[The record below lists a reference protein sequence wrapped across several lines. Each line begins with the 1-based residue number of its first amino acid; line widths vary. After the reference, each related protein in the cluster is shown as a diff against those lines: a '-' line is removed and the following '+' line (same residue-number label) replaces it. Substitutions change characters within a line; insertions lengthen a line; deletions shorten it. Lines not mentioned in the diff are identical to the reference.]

1 MLIQEFFVF
10 YSPRL
15 WKGSAMHR
23 PAIRRARRPRPL
35 AAESLESR
43 QMMTAG
49 VLVSPLGGA
58 LLEGSARA
66 FAFRLQDA
74 PAADVTI
81 PLSGS
86 DATEAS
92 IGTAALTF
100 TPTNWNVPQRVTVGA
115 VEDFTVDGNQPF
127 ALATGDAFSADPRY
141 SGLTV
146 RDVPLTILDSRRTQA
161 VIVTPSGGPLLEGTA
176 RQFSFR
182 LFDAPTGTV
191 TIDVA
196 SSDTT
201 EGTIDRTS
209 LVFTP
214 QNWNVAQKVTVR
226 GVQDFTRDG
235 TQPLSIVTA
244 DTVSDDPRYHG
255 RVVRDITLASIDSGR
270 TEAFAVWPGAALVTR
285 ESDAETGRSTGFWMA
300 LTAQPAADVTV
311 PLSSSDPDEGLP
323 AVASLTFTPGNWR
336 VPQRVEVAGIDDA
349 LPDGK
354 VAYRI
359 VTGPAVSDDPW
370 FAGKDARDV
379 NAVNLPWYYAG
390 LFDGIY
396 TGTFV
401 GRQVSGT
408 IDRVEIAGTSIR
420 VDITVH
426 GQQWESFSGTG
437 TISSTGAFSV
447 RTTAAGSVGGATF
460 FGTIFA
466 DPLTRLVVGKGG
478 WNFRNLYTGTW
489 DIAQQ
494 PPVS

>member
-1 MLIQEFFVF
+1 
-10 YSPRL
+10 
-15 WKGSAMHR
+15 MHR
-23 PAIRRARRPRPL
+23 PAIRRHPTRRARRPSPL

-49 VLVSPLGGA
+49 VLVSPLGGP
-58 LLEGSARA
+58 LLEGSVRA

-74 PAADVTI
+74 PA
-81 PLSGS
+81 
-86 DATEAS
+86 
-92 IGTAALTF
+92 
-100 TPTNWNVPQRVTVGA
+100 
-115 VEDFTVDGNQPF
+115 
-127 ALATGDAFSADPRY
+127 
-141 SGLTV
+141 
-146 RDVPLTILDSRRTQA
+146 
-161 VIVTPSGGPLLEGTA
+161 
-176 RQFSFR
+176 
-182 LFDAPTGTV
+182 GTV
-191 TIDVA
+191 TIGVA

-201 EGTIDRTS
+201 EGTIDRTA

-235 TQPLSIVTA
+235 TQTFSIVTG

-270 TEAFAVWPGAALVTR
+270 TAAFAVWPSAALVTR

-311 PLSSSDPDEGLP
+311 PLSSSDPNEGLP
-323 AVASLTFTPGNWR
+323 AVASLAFTPGNWR
-336 VPQRVEVAGIDDA
+336 VPQRVGVAGIDDGI
-349 LPDGK
+349 PDGK

-359 VTGPAVSDDPW
+359 VTGPAESDDPW

-408 IDRVEIAGTSIR
+408 IDRVEISGTSIR

-489 DIAQQ
+489 DVAQQ